1 MSQGYILRDDT
12 WAGALSAA
20 RPRVSVKSK
29 TGKTKTTAG

>member
-1 MSQGYILRDDT
+1 MSQNYTLRDDIR
-12 WAGALSAA
+12 AGALSAA